1 MDELFVSYRD
11 ETKLTELPLECFA
24 AGLSFMWLGAI

>member
-11 ETKLTELPLECFA
+11 ETKFTELPLECFV
-24 AGLSFMWLGAI
+24 AGLIFM